1 MGVDVRDGD
10 FREGA
15 CQEGGG
21 GKSLT
26 LLSGRSAAKQLCSE
40 TDETRHKL
48 RGTFS
53 GSYAFCLDARTRPA
67 MFVGGKTN
75 TYGFA
80 RGLPA
85 VRFHGATPPR

>member
-1 MGVDVRDGD
+1 MSAMVIFGKGHAR
-10 FREGA
+10 R
-15 CQEGGG
+15 GG

-53 GSYAFCLDARTRPA
+53 DSSAFCLDARTRPA
-67 MFVGGKTN
+67 MFVGANTN

-80 RGLPA
+80 RAGLPA